1 MTAEKVKQVETELLT
16 ASLQRVKDQMLAILI
31 GGKVGLAVERSALQ
45 GFADHTYRYQDP
57 GAIVLV
63 WIMYDLARHPKIMQR
78 LRQEIH
84 QTSVIPVLFL
94 LEVALSDAECAQCW
108 FR

>member
-1 MTAEKVKQVETELLT
+1 MLT
-16 ASLQRVKDQMLAILI
+16 APLQRVKDQMLAILI
-31 GGKVGLAVERSALQ
+31 GGKVGLAVERSASQ

-78 LRQEIH
+78 LRQEIR
-84 QTSVIPVLFL
+84 QTSVIPVSFL

>member
-1 MTAEKVKQVETELLT
+1 M
-16 ASLQRVKDQMLAILI
+16 
-31 GGKVGLAVERSALQ
+31 
-45 GFADHTYRYQDP
+45 YRYQDP

-78 LRQEIH
+78 LRQEIY
-84 QTSVIPVLFL
+84 QTSVIPVSVLV
-94 LEVALSDAECAQCW
+94 EVALSDADSAQNW